1 MNLLSFLFLVIVEPI
16 PPEVDL
22 GFIISAGSTDATATL
37 RQIKDVIK
45 SFIDKYSSDRLRY
58 GIISY
63 GSTPRIE
70 LTLRDSVNPDVTQ
83 LVDGILRPGGT
94 PDLARALQ
102 RGEELLSS
110 ARPNVQK
117 VLVIITD
124 VKSGSSLSQVKLA
137 VKSLDNKDILVFA
150 VAIGS
155 EVDPTELSTA
165 TGSSR
170 NIINS
175 SNTDEPEKVRGEII
189 TKIIQGKRSVRCFC
203 SACAFSQKNIH
214 GYTFLSK
221 IVAVAFHATA
231 TIKSSC
237 LVSTNAYDYESAF
250 LLKETKRSIMLRQT
264 FRYFHLCKFKCA
276 GSCCQELPEV
286 DPNVVFNV
294 IRSPQIFFFL
304 FVISKASSRC
314 RRCVCHQRHGE

>member
-22 GFIISAGSTDATATL
+22 GFIISAGSTDATAIL
-37 RQIKDVIK
+37 QQIKDVIK

-70 LTLRDSVNPDVTQ
+70 LTLRDSLNRDITQ
-83 LVDGILRPGGT
+83 QVDAIVRPGGT

-102 RGEELLSS
+102 VGEQLLMS

-137 VKSLDNKDILVFA
+137 VKSLDNKDIRVFA
-150 VAIGS
+150 VAIGN
-155 EVDPTELSTA
+155 EVDSTELSTA
-165 TGSSR
+165 TGSGK

-175 SNTDEPEKVRGEII
+175 SKTDEPGKVREEIM
-189 TKIIQGKRSVRCFC
+189 TKIRQGKRSEMR
-203 SACAFSQKNIH
+203 
-214 GYTFLSK
+214 
-221 IVAVAFHATA
+221 
-231 TIKSSC
+231 
-237 LVSTNAYDYESAF
+237 
-250 LLKETKRSIMLRQT
+250 
-264 FRYFHLCKFKCA
+264 
-276 GSCCQELPEV
+276 
-286 DPNVVFNV
+286 
-294 IRSPQIFFFL
+294 L
-304 FVISKASSRC
+304 F
-314 RRCVCHQRHGE
+314 

>member
-22 GFIISAGSTDATATL
+22 GFIISAGSTDAAAIL
-37 RQIKDVIK
+37 QQIKDVIK

-70 LTLRDSVNPDVTQ
+70 LTLRDSLNRDITQ
-83 LVDGILRPGGT
+83 QVDAIVRPGGT

-102 RGEELLSS
+102 VGEQLLMS

-137 VKSLDNKDILVFA
+137 VKSLDNKDIRVFA
-150 VAIGS
+150 VAIGN
-155 EVDPTELSTA
+155 EVDSTELSTA
-165 TGSSR
+165 TGSGK

-175 SNTDEPEKVRGEII
+175 SKTDEPGKVREEIM
-189 TKIIQGKRSVRCFC
+189 TKIRQGKRSEMR
-203 SACAFSQKNIH
+203 
-214 GYTFLSK
+214 
-221 IVAVAFHATA
+221 
-231 TIKSSC
+231 
-237 LVSTNAYDYESAF
+237 
-250 LLKETKRSIMLRQT
+250 
-264 FRYFHLCKFKCA
+264 
-276 GSCCQELPEV
+276 
-286 DPNVVFNV
+286 
-294 IRSPQIFFFL
+294 L
-304 FVISKASSRC
+304 F
-314 RRCVCHQRHGE
+314 